1 MGSGL
6 LEKVG
11 KDFALALVFL
21 TRLPLP
27 HLDFS
32 GRSLSS
38 ALWAAPLVGVV
49 VALIGGIV
57 FAIATGLGLATEPA
71 AALTLGATMLVTFCL
86 HEDGLG
92 DTADGFGGG
101 RTPERKLEIMRDS
114 RVGTYGVAA
123 LALSILMR
131 WTALSELATIPH
143 VFCGLIAAHAASR
156 GLIPGFMHLLPS
168 ARTQGLAADAGAP
181 SADTAV
187 AGAVLGA
194 LSLLLLGITGAV
206 VVAALLAL
214 WFLALR
220 WLCLGQIG
228 GHTGDTV
235 GALQQG
241 AEIIVLLAASAIL
254 V

>member
-6 LEKVG
+6 LEKTA

-38 ALWAAPLVGVV
+38 ALWAAPLVGVI

-57 FAIATGLGLATEPA
+57 FAIAAWLGLAAGPA
-71 AALTLGATMLVTFCL
+71 AALALTATMLVTFCL

-101 RTPERKLEIMRDS
+101 RTRERKLEIMRDS

-123 LALSILMR
+123 LALSILLR
-131 WTALSELATIPH
+131 WTALSDLASAPH
-143 VFCGLIAAHAASR
+143 VLAGLIAAHAASR
-156 GLIPGFMHLLPS
+156 GLIPAFMNSVPS
-168 ARTQGLAADAGAP
+168 ARAQGLAADAGAL
-181 SADTAV
+181 STDV
-187 AGAVLGA
+187 AIVGLVLGG
-194 LSLLLLGITGAV
+194 LSLLLLGFAGAV

-220 WLCLGQIG
+220 KLCLAQIG
-228 GHTGDTV
+228 GHTGDTI
-235 GALQQG
+235 GALQQS
-241 AEIIVLLAASAIL
+241 AEILVLLAASAIL

>member
-1 MGSGL
+1 MGGGF
-6 LEKVG
+6 LEKLG

-49 VALIGGIV
+49 VGLIGGIV
-57 FAIATGLGLATEPA
+57 FAVATWLGLAAGPA
-71 AALTLGATMLVTFCL
+71 AALALAATMLVTFCL

-101 RTPERKLEIMRDS
+101 RTRERKLDIMRDS

-123 LALSILMR
+123 LALSILLR
-131 WTALSELATIPH
+131 WTALSELASVPH
-143 VFCGLIAAHAASR
+143 VFGALIAAHAASR

-181 SADTAV
+181 SAEV
-187 AGAVLGA
+187 AATGAVLGA
-194 LSLLLLGITGAV
+194 IALLTLGLAGAIA
-206 VVAALLAL
+206 VAALLTL

-228 GHTGDTV
+228 GHTGDTI

-241 AEIIVLLAASAIL
+241 AEILVLLAASAIL
-254 V
+254 I

>member
-1 MGSGL
+1 MGGEL
-6 LEKVG
+6 LDKLG

-49 VALIGGIV
+49 VALIGGSV
-57 FAIATGLGLATEPA
+57 FALATWLGLASGPA
-71 AALTLGATMLVTFCL
+71 AALALTATMLVTFCL

-101 RTPERKLEIMRDS
+101 RTRERKLEIMRDS

-123 LALSILMR
+123 LALSVLLR
-131 WTALSELATIPH
+131 WTALSELASAPQ
-143 VFCGLIAAHAASR
+143 VFSALIAAHAASR

-181 SADTAV
+181 SAEVAVIAAALAALALVLLGLSGAV
-187 AGAVLGA
+187 A
-194 LSLLLLGITGAV
+194 I
-206 VVAALLAL
+206 AAMLAL
-214 WFLALR
+214 WFLLLR
-220 WLCLGQIG
+220 WLCLSQIG
-228 GHTGDTV
+228 GHTGDTI

-241 AEIIVLLAASAIL
+241 AEILVLLAASAIL
-254 V
+254 I